1 LNVSD
6 APAEVPRRAVR
17 LLWLTG
23 IGLDV
28 LAVIGLLADIEPE
41 RMGSRI
47 LGPSWW
53 LPSARSRWSPRSWR
67 AAPLL
72 AHRLGLAAAAG
83 MLFVAW
89 LVLSRPWTSVFTI
102 LLGLVLLTT
111 GGIVA
116 WQLYRWRKAASG
128 EPEDGANL
136 P

>member
-1 LNVSD
+1 
-6 APAEVPRRAVR
+6 
-17 LLWLTG
+17 
-23 IGLDV
+23 
-28 LAVIGLLADIEPE
+28 
-41 RMGSRI
+41 
-47 LGPSWW
+47 
-53 LPSARSRWSPRSWR
+53 
-67 AAPLL
+67 
-72 AHRLGLAAAAG
+72 